1 MPNNSHQRLHQLPSS
16 LLLVTLFGLA
26 GPGVVSAQEP
36 GAPTLAPTQEAEAA
50 EKSDPGAPAEVAPP
64 EPEAATEPASPPA
77 EHWAGK
83 LTVIGYRRIP
93 FLGKVEF
100 RTSNRLI
107 ATVTRKDGRIELDQQ
122 VCSIDFEKV
131 FGAKLHIDPDAPPRM
146 PHAQPKFTPLADG
159 SYMADFWTSGWDQ
172 TDHDQDGDPGVSIDV
187 RAPLCGGDVFMES
200 HARSESRAV
209 PWHGALAGKIRVEV
223 TQKVLGTH
231 GACLAFMAK
240 DHTQWLHGFVAY
252 EPLDG
257 PRGCDDMGPFSW
269 PDYEAD
275 PPTIP
280 EPAFTTN
287 EK

>member
-1 MPNNSHQRLHQLPSS
+1 MPNNSYPRPHLLPFAI
-16 LLLVTLFGLA
+16 LLATLCCPLGALRTA
-26 GPGVVSAQEP
+26 SAQE
-36 GAPTLAPTQEAEAA
+36 
-50 EKSDPGAPAEVAPP
+50 APP
-64 EPEAATEPASPPA
+64 TSPTPAPENTVDEATPSPSATPST

-107 ATVTRKDGRIELDQQ
+107 ATVNKTEGRVELDQK

-131 FGAKLHIDPDAPPRM
+131 FGAKLHLDPDAPPRM
-146 PHAQPKFTPLADG
+146 PHAKPHFQEQADG
-159 SYMADFWTSGWDQ
+159 SYKADFWTSGWDKS
-172 TDHDQDGDPGVSIDV
+172 DHDRDGNPGVSINV

-200 HARSESRAV
+200 QARSEARAV
-209 PWHGALAGKIRVEV
+209 PWHGALAGPIRVEV
-223 TQKVLGTH
+223 AQTVLGTQ

-257 PRGCDDMGPFSW
+257 PKDCDELEGHTW

-275 PPTIP
+275 PPKVP
-280 EPAFTTN
+280 EPAFSES